1 MRHLC
6 DIPLSFKQARCSAAE
21 RLLIG
26 GSRFSVLKF
35 FELGLP
41 AVIILQ
47 LTVRPG
53 SNGGMNM
60 NGKTADRCISTEKDL
75 GPFLRRFV
83 LPAAVLCAI
92 ALGIVGIVWHSQETA
107 PLTEADV
114 LAAMQRTGLPLEL
127 SADGTK
133 SWGEGHVL
141 YTLTG
146 EDIQVIISCALAGG
160 ERSLQMQC
168 LSQEEEMPELSLED
182 WRPYLS
188 LALIL
193 FDGALDSETVYGT
206 LSNETMTESDPA
218 KADADGWAGL
228 KTLSWKGPLSD
239 CYGTVTWRRYGTHV
253 TRAFPSPVIHRWAD
267 TFSVFLCG
275 SEEAYQGMRQQG
287 P

>member
-35 FELGLP
+35 FEFGLP

-53 SNGGMNM
+53 SNGEMNM

-114 LAAMQRTGLPLEL
+114 LAAVQRTGLPLEL

-133 SWGEGHVL
+133 SW
-141 YTLTG
+141 
-146 EDIQVIISCALAGG
+146 G

-188 LALIL
+188 LASIL

-218 KADADGWAGL
+218 KADTDGWAGL